1 MRVMVLEANIV
12 VVIGICQLVELKN
25 GETYNGSLF
34 NIDTWMNLN
43 LREVVRTSRDGESF
57 WSIPEMYIRG
67 NTIKYMRVP
76 DVVVDVVAEEKQ
88 AREST
93 VRYVRDGNL
102 HLSSYQRTPNLSIT
116 FELVT
121 VDL

>member
-1 MRVMVLEANIV
+1 MVLEANVV
-12 VVIGICQLVELKN
+12 VVIGIYQLVELKN
-25 GETYNGSLF
+25 GETYNGNLF

-43 LREVVRTSRDGESF
+43 LREVIQTSRDGESF

-67 NTIKYMRVP
+67 NTIKYLRLP

-93 VRYVRDGNL
+93 VRDICDGNL
-102 HLSSYQRTPNLSIT
+102 HLSSR
-116 FELVT
+116 
-121 VDL
+121 